1 MLTPQE
7 KNMRLSLR
15 SLLFSACMLAAAG
28 AAAQAYPAKPVRLIV
43 PFAPG
48 GPADAG
54 ARIIVQKLTE
64 TTGMSMIIEN
74 RAGAG
79 GTIGS
84 DVVAKSAPDGYT
96 LLLGSPGPLSIGPS
110 LYPKLPYD
118 PIKSFSP
125 VILAISSAFV
135 TVVHPS
141 VPVKNV
147 KQLVALAR
155 ERPGQLRFGSAGNGS
170 VLHLAGELFKT
181 AAKVDLT
188 HVPYKG
194 GGPAMVDLLG
204 GQIELMIV
212 DIPLALPHVKSGKL
226 RALAVTG
233 RARNGLLP
241 EVPTVSEA
249 GVPGYEVSTWSGV
262 LAPAETPA
270 DVVDKLQA
278 AFAKALSY
286 PDLKE
291 RFASQGVEVDAL
303 PRDQFSAVMREEIRK
318 WGAVVRSAGAKID

>member
-1 MLTPQE
+1 
-7 KNMRLSLR
+7 MRWTAQ
-15 SLLFSACMLAAAG
+15 SLLLVLGLTSAG
-28 AAAQAYPAKPVRLIV
+28 AWAQGYPAKPIRLIV

-54 ARIIVQKLTE
+54 ARMMVQKLTE
-64 TTGMSMIIEN
+64 TTGMTMVIEN

-84 DVVAKSAPDGYT
+84 EVVAKSAPDGYT

-110 LYPKLPYD
+110 LYPKLAYD
-118 PIKSFSP
+118 PVRNFSP

-147 KQLVALAR
+147 KELVALAR

-226 RALAVTG
+226 RALGVTG
-233 RARNGLLP
+233 RARSRLLP

-262 LAPAETPA
+262 LAPADTPA
-270 DVVDKLQA
+270 DIVEKLHA
-278 AFAKALSY
+278 AFAKALSN
-286 PDLKE
+286 PELKE
-291 RFASQGVEVDAL
+291 RFAGQGVEVDAL
-303 PRDQFSAVMREEIRK
+303 PRDQFGAMLRDEITK
-318 WGAVVRSAGAKID
+318 WSAVVRSAGAKVD

>member
-1 MLTPQE
+1 
-7 KNMRLSLR
+7 MRPTSHWIILPIV
-15 SLLFSACMLAAAG
+15 LLASFGAG
-28 AAAQAYPAKPVRLIV
+28 AQGYPAKPVRLIV

-54 ARIIVQKLTE
+54 ARLIVQKLTE
-64 TTGMSMIIEN
+64 TTGMAMIIDN

-84 DVVAKSAPDGYT
+84 DLVAKSAPDGYT

-110 LYPKLPYD
+110 LYPHLPYD
-118 PIKSFSP
+118 PVKHFSP
-125 VILAISSAFV
+125 IILAISSAFV

-141 VPVKNV
+141 VPASSI
-147 KQLVALAR
+147 KQLIALAR
-155 ERPGQLRFGSAGNGS
+155 ARPGQLRFGSAGNGS
-170 VLHLAGELFKT
+170 VLHLAGELFKS
-181 AAKVDLT
+181 AAKVDIS
-188 HVPYKG
+188 HIPYKG

-212 DIPLALPHVKSGKL
+212 DIPLALPHIGSGKI
-226 RALAVTG
+226 RALGVTG

-241 EVPTVSEA
+241 GVPTVRES

-262 LAPAETPA
+262 LAPGGTPTEII
-270 DVVDKLQA
+270 DRLQA
-278 AFAKALSY
+278 AFSKALSS

-291 RFASQGVEVDAL
+291 RFAGQGVEVDAL
-303 PRDQFSAVMREEIRK
+303 ARDQFALVIREEITK
-318 WGAVVRSAGAKID
+318 WGAVVRAAGVKVD

>member
-1 MLTPQE
+1 
-7 KNMRLSLR
+7 MRWSTKT
-15 SLLFSACMLAAAG
+15 LLLLLALASAGVG
-28 AAAQAYPAKPVRLIV
+28 AQGYPAKPIRLIV

-54 ARIIVQKLTE
+54 ARMIVQKLTE
-64 TTGMSMIIEN
+64 TTGMTMIIEN

-84 DVVAKSAPDGYT
+84 EVVAKSAPDGYT

-110 LYPKLPYD
+110 LYPKLAYD
-118 PIKSFSP
+118 PVRSFSP

-141 VPVKNV
+141 VPVRSV
-147 KQLVALAR
+147 KQLVAFAR

-226 RALAVTG
+226 RALGVTG
-233 RARNGLLP
+233 RARSRLLP

-262 LAPAETPA
+262 LAPADTPA
-270 DVVDKLQA
+270 DIVEKLHA

-291 RFASQGVEVDAL
+291 RFAGQGVEVDAL
-303 PRDQFSAVMREEIRK
+303 AREQFAAVIRDEITK
-318 WGAVVRSAGAKID
+318 WGTVVRSAGAKVD

>member
-1 MLTPQE
+1 M
-7 KNMRLSLR
+7 KKI
-15 SLLFSACMLAAAG
+15 LFA
-28 AAAQAYPAKPVRLIV
+28 LIV
-43 PFAPG
+43 SLALPALARQYPQRAGKVGVPWPPGQAPDIAARVVAEKLQGSLGQPF
-48 GPADAG
+48 
-54 ARIIVQKLTE
+54 VV
-64 TTGMSMIIEN
+64 EN

-84 DVVAKSAPDGYT
+84 EVVAKSAPDGYT

-110 LYPKLPYD
+110 LYPKLAYD
-118 PIKSFSP
+118 PVRNFSP

-147 KQLVALAR
+147 KELIVLAR
-155 ERPGQLRFGSAGNGS
+155 ARPGQLRFGSAGNGS

-226 RALAVTG
+226 RA
-233 RARNGLLP
+233 
-241 EVPTVSEA
+241 
-249 GVPGYEVSTWSGV
+249 
-262 LAPAETPA
+262 
-270 DVVDKLQA
+270 
-278 AFAKALSY
+278 
-286 PDLKE
+286 
-291 RFASQGVEVDAL
+291 
-303 PRDQFSAVMREEIRK
+303 
-318 WGAVVRSAGAKID
+318 

>member
-1 MLTPQE
+1 
-7 KNMRLSLR
+7 MRR
-15 SLLFSACMLAAAG
+15 SARSVLFALLVLASAAAG
-28 AAAQAYPAKPVRLIV
+28 AQTYPAKPIRLIV

-54 ARIIVQKLTE
+54 ARMIVQKLTE
-64 TTGMSMIIEN
+64 TTGMTMIIEN

-110 LYPKLPYD
+110 LYTKLPYD
-118 PIKSFSP
+118 PVRNFSP

-155 ERPGQLRFGSAGNGS
+155 ERPGQVRFGSAGNGS

-226 RALAVTG
+226 RALGVTG
-233 RARNGLLP
+233 RARSRLLP
-241 EVPTVSEA
+241 DVPTVSEA

-262 LAPAETPA
+262 LAPADTPA
-270 DVVDKLQA
+270 DIVEKLHA
-278 AFAKALSY
+278 AFAKTLSY

-291 RFASQGVEVDAL
+291 RFAGQGVEVDAL
-303 PRDQFSAVMREEIRK
+303 SRDQFAAVIRDEITK
-318 WGAVVRSAGAKID
+318 WGTVVRSAGAKVD

>member
-1 MLTPQE
+1 MQRMIQSML
-7 KNMRLSLR
+7 LSSCL
-15 SLLFSACMLAAAG
+15 LAAGSLG
-28 AAAQAYPAKPVRLIV
+28 AQGYPTKPVRLIV

-54 ARIIVQKLTE
+54 ARTIVQKLTE
-64 TTGMSMIIEN
+64 ATGMSMIIDN

-84 DVVAKSAPDGYT
+84 DLAAKSAPDGYT

-118 PIKSFSP
+118 PVKHFTP

-141 VPVKNV
+141 VPVKSV
-147 KQLVALAR
+147 RELVAFAQA
-155 ERPGQLRFGSAGNGS
+155 RPGQIRFGSAGNGS

-181 AAKVDLT
+181 TAKADIS

-194 GGPAMVDLLG
+194 GGPAMIDLLG

-212 DIPLALPHVKSGKL
+212 DIPLALPHVKSQKL
-226 RALAVTG
+226 RALGVTG
-233 RARNGLLP
+233 RARSGLLP
-241 EVPTVSEA
+241 GVPSVSEA

-262 LAPAETPA
+262 LAPAGTPGEVI
-270 DVVDKLQA
+270 DRLQA

-291 RFASQGVEVDAL
+291 RFAGQGVEVEAL
-303 PRDQFSAVMREEIRK
+303 GREQFAAVIREEIPK
-318 WGAVVRSAGAKID
+318 WAAVVRSAAVKID

>member
-1 MLTPQE
+1 M
-7 KNMRLSLR
+7 KMKRS
-15 SLLFSACMLAAAG
+15 SLLRASALALCAAALP
-28 AAAQAYPAKPVRLIV
+28 AAWAQQAWPGKPIRLVV
-43 PFAPG
+43 PFPAG
-48 GPADAG
+48 GATDLF
-54 ARIIVQKLTE
+54 ARTLSQKMGEKLG
-64 TTGMSMIIEN
+64 TTLVVDN
-74 RAGAG
+74 KPGAG
-79 GTIGS
+79 GAIGS
-84 DVVAKSAPDGYT
+84 DLAAKSAPDGYT

-118 PIKSFSP
+118 PVRNFTP

-141 VPVKNV
+141 VPAKDV

-155 ERPGQLRFGSAGNGS
+155 QRPGQLRFGSAGNGS

-226 RALAVTG
+226 RALGVTG

-241 EVPTVSEA
+241 GVPTVSES

-262 LAPAETPA
+262 LAPADTPA
-270 DVVDKLQA
+270 DIVDKLQA

-303 PRDQFSAVMREEIRK
+303 PRDQFAAVIREEITK